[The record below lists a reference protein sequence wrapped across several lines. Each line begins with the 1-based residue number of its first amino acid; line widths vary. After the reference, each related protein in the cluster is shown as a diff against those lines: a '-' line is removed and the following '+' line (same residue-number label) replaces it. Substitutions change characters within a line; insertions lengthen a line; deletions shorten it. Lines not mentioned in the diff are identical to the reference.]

1 MTNDI
6 LFVCG
11 VLAVAVVLF
20 ASGRVRLDITALL
33 VVFALVLGDILTLG
47 EALAG
52 FSDPVVLMIAGLF
65 VVGEALVT
73 TGVAFSVGQWLMR
86 VGGASEARLLALLM
100 VSVGTIGAF
109 MSSTGIVAL
118 FLPIVLGISAKTGFA
133 KTRLLMP
140 LSIAALI
147 SGMMTLIAT
156 PPNLVVNA
164 ELRNRGL
171 EPFGFFEFTP
181 IGIAVLVVGVLYV
194 LTIGRRLLSAT
205 DAEDPRA
212 GAADP
217 SLMSLAERYG
227 LIGKLSRLRIP
238 AASPLVGQSIG
249 GAKLRTRFGVAA
261 VGIERREG
269 RATTIMPALAHTELA
284 TGDVLY
290 VVGGAEP
297 AAHFIETKGLQPLPI
312 EERPSEELTA
322 ELGLA
327 EVMLPPD
334 SGLIGRTLHEAAFR
348 SRRHVS
354 VLAIRRGGAPIEES
368 LTNRKLKSGDTL
380 LVSGSWK
387 DIAVLREEKHDFV
400 VLSLPAEMKDFAPA
414 RRQAPWAL
422 GILAVM
428 VAAMVLGLA
437 ANAIIV
443 LIAALAMVVSRCL
456 TMDAAY
462 RVINWPSL
470 VLLAG
475 MLPLATA
482 LQNTGAT
489 DLIVKAIADN
499 LGGLGPTAMLVALF
513 LLTAV
518 MGLFI
523 SNTAT
528 AVLLAP
534 IAIGIAADMGVSP
547 YPYVMTVAVAASAAF
562 MTPVSTPVNTL
573 VVAPGGYTFGDFV
586 KVGVPLTILVMLVA
600 TVLIPLLFPF

>member
-1 MTNDI
+1 MTSDI

-73 TGVAFSVGQWLMR
+73 TGVAFAVGQWLMR
-86 VGGASEARLLALLM
+86 AGGASEVRLLALLM

-118 FLPIVLGISAKTGFA
+118 FLPIVLSISAKAGFA

-194 LTIGRRLLSAT
+194 LTVGRRLLSGT
-205 DAEDPRA
+205 DAEDPKA

-227 LIGKLSRLRIP
+227 LIGKLSRLWIP
-238 AASPLVGQSIG
+238 AASPLVGQSVG

-261 VGIERREG
+261 VGVERREG
-269 RATTIMPALAHTELA
+269 RATTIMPVLAHTEFA
-284 TGDVLY
+284 AGDVLY

-297 AAHFIETKGLQPLPI
+297 AAHFIETMGLQPMPI
-312 EERPSEELTA
+312 EGRPREELTA
-322 ELGLA
+322 ELGIA

-334 SGLIGRTLHEAAFR
+334 SRLIGRTLHEAAFR

-354 VLAIRRGGAPIEES
+354 VLAIRRGGAPIVEG
-368 LTNRKLKSGDTL
+368 LANQKLKSGDTL

-387 DIAVLREEKHDFV
+387 DIAVLREENHDFV
-400 VLSLPAEMKDFAPA
+400 VLNLPAEIKDFAPA

-422 GILAVM
+422 GILAAM
-428 VAAMVLGLA
+428 VAAMVLGVA

-443 LIAALAMVVSRCL
+443 LIAALAMVVARCL
-456 TMDAAY
+456 TMDTAY

-573 VVAPGGYTFGDFV
+573 VVAPGGYTFGDFA

-600 TVLIPLLFPF
+600 ALLIPLLFPF